1 MNIAVFGSAFNPPTK
16 GHQDAINFV
25 LEDEKAFDKVL
36 LIPSLRHAFSKQMID
51 YATRKKLVSLF
62 VSDINDPRVID
73 LLIEHKVKPN
83 SEQPV
88 YTYDLL
94 DFLEREMYPNAKLTF
109 VIGPDNKANW
119 DKFYKADEITERWSV
134 LSVPERLPLR
144 STMARENI
152 KKNLSVD
159 KLLTKQV
166 AEHINAHDLYKGT

>member
-83 SEQPV
+83 SEEPV

-94 DFLEREMYPNAKLTF
+94 DFIEREMYPKARLTF
-109 VIGPDNKANW
+109 VIGPDNVANW
-119 DKFYKADEITERWSV
+119 HKFYKADEITKRWSV
-134 LSVPERLPLR
+134 LAVPERLPLR
-144 STMARENI
+144 STMVRDTIKAR
-152 KKNLSVD
+152 LSVD
-159 KLLTKQV
+159 TLLTTQV
-166 AEHINAHDLYKGT
+166 EAYIQNTGLYQS